1 MDTFNNRHTSD
12 TLPTAE
18 GARAEITE
26 KDVLQWIT
34 DAVELGRG
42 GQATVYR
49 GCLSD
54 GKFVAV
60 KQFQSKV
67 LCKEESDIL
76 CRLKHPNVIALYK
89 SFQNLDC
96 LVVEYMAGGSLQD
109 RLDNSKGENPPKF
122 TWMERL
128 TATRDLVEGLMHLHE
143 KKVYHRDIKP
153 ANLLF
158 DENGTLKVSH
168 MGVAL
173 QGSTRTFDITKRTQS
188 GYVGTYL

>member
-34 DAVELGRG
+34 DAVELGHG
-42 GQATVYR
+42 AQATVYKG

-60 KQFQSKV
+60 KQFQSKDR
-67 LCKEESDIL
+67 CKEESDVL

-158 DENGTLKVSH
+158 DENGTLKVSD
-168 MGVAL
+168 MGVAR
-173 QGSTRTFDITKRTQS
+173 QSSIMTFDKTETSRNLA
-188 GYVGTYL
+188 GTDG